1 MNESWRVTGDG
12 SFVCRNCPRQ
22 QVYEGNW
29 GCLGLGLKGLEKE
42 AGLRLVYGC

>member
-1 MNESWRVTGDG
+1 MMVVLFAGI
-12 SFVCRNCPRQ
+12 VPRQ
-22 QVYEGNW
+22 QVFEGNW